1 VLSGVTRL
9 ASPPEGNGWGL
20 KTAVYADRVRGIIR
34 DVSNEPAGIGATKA
48 LNIRWTGIDE
58 APIYLAN
65 TFLAQLDA
73 AVGGQPDQVILAVG
87 QIVPPPVFGGDAE
100 VRVALDALEYVDV
113 KTLARY
119 SITPARLNEL
129 IGLLTRL
136 AKVFG
141 PADNEGEKG

>member
-1 VLSGVTRL
+1 VASSGTCLTNR
-9 ASPPEGNGWGL
+9 
-20 KTAVYADRVRGIIR
+20 
-34 DVSNEPAGIGATKA
+34 
-48 LNIRWTGIDE
+48 
-58 APIYLAN
+58 PIYLAN